1 MMNTKSYIEL
11 KNQLSLFY
19 QEYVKNHTLDECV
32 DYYYFLENNAEE
44 DALSFAVPMIEK
56 YIDELDSEIYD
67 HIGCMTF
74 HDGNNSMLY
83 NLLKAEMSSQNE
95 SAKAYY
101 KQLIESTIAGLQTT
115 AAHGYQYPTDLGEL
129 RKRIEF
135 DAIRWLTGL
144 TTLENPKDVGEMRN
158 KLLSDIGNNHAGSVS
173 PFRAMTVL
181 PPLFQLTE
189 QHTTPDFRIKLIYE
203 IIVDIFFSDTE
214 YNGSE
219 KERKRLENKVRK
231 MIIDFSHNNT
241 SFRDYLQKANI
252 SFTD

>member
-1 MMNTKSYIEL
+1 MNTKNYIEL
-11 KNQLSLFY
+11 KNQLNLFY
-19 QEYVKNHTLDECV
+19 QEYVQTHTLDECV
-32 DYYYFLENNAEE
+32 GYYYFLENSAEE
-44 DALSFAVPMIEK
+44 DALLFAIPMIEK
-56 YIDELDSEIYD
+56 YVDEFDHEIYD

-115 AAHGYQYPTDLGEL
+115 AAHGYQYPTDILEL

-144 TTLENPKDVGEMRN
+144 TTLENPKDAREMQN
-158 KLLSDIGNNHAGSVS
+158 KFLSAIGNNHAGAVS

-181 PPLFQLTE
+181 PALFQLTE
-189 QHTTPDFRIKLIYE
+189 QHTTPEFCIKLIYE
-203 IIVDIFFSDTE
+203 IIVDIFFSDAD

-231 MIIDFSHNNT
+231 MIIDFCHNNT
-241 SFRDYLQKANI
+241 SFRDYLQKADI
-252 SFTD
+252 SLAD